1 MVVRASVC
9 AWREISR
16 VREEFGCRPL
26 VVVRGSVFSA
36 EVVGEGPLRLRLKEF
51 LGFGVGSSFIIHE
64 GSVYSVAS
72 RVPLGGLGRLFRAV
86 PGSRVGGGDFVVE
99 AGPPIEPGSSP
110 SS

>member
-1 MVVRASVC
+1 M
-9 AWREISR
+9 
-16 VREEFGCRPL
+16 

-86 PGSRVGGGDFVVE
+86 PGSRVRGDFVVE
-99 AGPPIEPGSSP
+99 AGPPIEPGSS
-110 SS
+110 SSS